1 MEMGIGVLTDGSVM
15 AMRSPINWAVLGLLI
30 GRPGYGYDLF
40 HRFERTYGD
49 ALPLTSASQVYGA
62 LKPLKQKALI
72 EQLPREDGGAGELAQ
87 PKPRY
92 RATVAGRCHYR
103 EWLIAQACEKRQ
115 SLELLALLVALLPP
129 RDALVVVDRYE
140 RYLLSQPTGAPALP
154 EDFSALARRLADHAK
169 QLETGLALK
178 WAIDARRELEAA
190 IDARRAGPQPAPHPR
205 PLPERESEP

>member
-1 MEMGIGVLTDGSVM
+1 MGIGVLTDGSVV

-30 GRPGYGYDLF
+30 ERPGYGYDLF
-40 HRFERTYGD
+40 HRFERTYGE
-49 ALPLTSASQVYGA
+49 ALVLTSPSQVYGA

-72 EQLPREDGGAGELAQ
+72 EQIPRDDDGAAGELSQ

-103 EWLIAQACEKRQ
+103 EWLVAQACEKRQ
-115 SLELLALLVALLPP
+115 SLELLTLLVALLPP

-140 RYLLSQPTGAPALP
+140 RHLLSQRSSAPAMS
-154 EDFSALARRLADHAK
+154 EDSSALARRLADHAR

-178 WAIDARRELEAA
+178 WATYARRELEAA

-205 PLPERESEP
+205 PLPEPEPGP